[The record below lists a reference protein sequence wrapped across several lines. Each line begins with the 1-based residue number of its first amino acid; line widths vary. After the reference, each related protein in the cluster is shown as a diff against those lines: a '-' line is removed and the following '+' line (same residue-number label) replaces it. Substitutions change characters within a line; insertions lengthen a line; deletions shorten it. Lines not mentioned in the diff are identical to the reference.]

1 MAASMDNE
9 VLEAFL
15 VEAGELL
22 DALGDQLI
30 ALESEPRDGE
40 LLNSV
45 FRTFHTLKGGAGF
58 LSVRPMVELCHR
70 AEELLND
77 ARSQRLVLEP
87 PHVDCLLQV
96 LDVVLEMM
104 EALREEREVPA
115 APAELMDALQPS
127 GPCDPPA
134 EAVAAGTSDPGI
146 DQDEFE
152 RLLDDLHGDGKAPGA
167 KDASAKDSIDDA
179 EFEALLDSIYGK
191 GGAPG
196 VGDDSPPGANE
207 DGSAV
212 SKNSPI
218 TLIPAKAG
226 LRRQDAGANIG
237 EADGPQG
244 RPQER
249 PVIHVDSSAKSK
261 MDPGFRRDDEQKALP
276 AAAPAPQDT
285 SAAAVGSTKHR
296 AEATVRIDTQ
306 RIDALVN
313 AAGELVLVRNRLVNL
328 TSRNASDELE
338 RAVHNLD
345 RVAGDLQAAA
355 LRMRMQPIGKLFQRF
370 PRIVR
375 DLARKLGK
383 QVTLEQRGEDT
394 HLDRALVES
403 LADPLVHLL
412 RNAVD
417 HGLEDPDS
425 RARAGKPREGTVTL
439 SAGQQGERI
448 LISIRDDGRG
458 MDPEVLRRKAV
469 EKGLIDAAQAGRL
482 EPAEC
487 LALIFR
493 PGFSTRGEISDISGR
508 GVGMDVVKTSVAAL
522 GGTIEIESTPRTGT
536 TIHIAIPLTLAI
548 MRILMVRVGDRR
560 LALPLANVLEVFEL
574 DRTQMRML
582 DGQVVAAHRG
592 RPVPLSDLASWAGV
606 GSAHDARVHVV
617 VVHVGHQH
625 LGLLAGEVLGR
636 EDVTV
641 KPLGAHLRH
650 LPGIAGATITGDGR
664 VALVLDLVAL
674 AESSLPQPL
683 RMTA

>member
-1 MAASMDNE
+1 MAGAVDNE

-15 VEAGELL
+15 IEAGELL

-30 ALESEPRDGE
+30 ALEAEPHEGE

-45 FRTFHTLKGGAGF
+45 FRAFHTLKGGAGF
-58 LSVRPMVELCHR
+58 LAVRPMVALCHA

-104 EALREEREVPA
+104 EALREGRGVPT
-115 APAELMDALQPS
+115 APAQLMDALQAH
-127 GPCDPPA
+127 GPADTPA
-134 EAVAAGTSDPGI
+134 QAAAGSAPDPGI
-146 DQDEFE
+146 GDDEFE
-152 RLLDDLHGDGKAPGA
+152 RLLDDLHGDGKAPGTQQTVG
-167 KDASAKDSIDDA
+167 KDGIDDA
-179 EFEALLDSIYGK
+179 EFEALLDSIYGE

-196 VGDDSPPGANE
+196 KDAAATEVVGPPRSVPGNAEASPGAAPLPDTSE
-207 DGSAV
+207 
-212 SKNSPI
+212 
-218 TLIPAKAG
+218 
-226 LRRQDAGANIG
+226 
-237 EADGPQG
+237 PQ
-244 RPQER
+244 
-249 PVIHVDSSAKSK
+249 S
-261 MDPGFRRDDEQKALP
+261 
-276 AAAPAPQDT
+276 PAP
-285 SAAAVGSTKHR
+285 VGTHKPR
-296 AEATVRIDTQ
+296 AETSVRVDTQ
-306 RIDALVN
+306 RVDALVN

-328 TSRNASDELE
+328 AARGADGELE

-355 LRMRMQPIGKLFQRF
+355 LQMRMQPIGKLFQRF

-383 QVTLEQRGEDT
+383 QVVLVQRGEDT
-394 HLDRALVES
+394 QLDRTLVES

-412 RNAVD
+412 RNAID

-425 RARAGKPREGTVTL
+425 RAGAGKPREGSVTL
-439 SAGQQGERI
+439 GAGQQGERI
-448 LISIRDDGRG
+448 LISITDDGRG

-469 EKGLIDAAQAGRL
+469 EKGLIDAAEAGRL

-508 GVGMDVVKTSVAAL
+508 GVGMDVVKTSVASL
-522 GGTIEIESTPRTGT
+522 GGTIDIESEPGTGT
-536 TIHIAIPLTLAI
+536 TIRIGIPLTLAI
-548 MRILMVRVGDRR
+548 MRILMVRVGERR

-574 DRTQMRML
+574 ERAQMRML
-582 DGQVVAAHRG
+582 DGRVVTAHRG
-592 RPVPLSDLASWAGV
+592 RPLPLRDLASWAGV
-606 GSAHDARVHVV
+606 PPATDARVHVV
-617 VVHVGHQH
+617 VVHVGHQQ

-636 EDVTV
+636 EDVMV
-641 KPLGAHLRH
+641 KPLGSHLRH
-650 LPGIAGATITGDGR
+650 LPGLAGATITGDGR

-674 AESSLPQPL
+674 ADAALPQPL

>member
-1 MAASMDNE
+1 MAAPMDNE

-30 ALESEPRDGE
+30 ALEAEPRDGE

-58 LSVRPMVELCHR
+58 LAVHPMVELCHR

-87 PHVDCLLQV
+87 PHVDSLLQV

-104 EALREEREVPA
+104 EALRAEREVPA

-127 GPCDPPA
+127 GPVDPPA

-167 KDASAKDSIDDA
+167 QQATAKDSIDDA

-196 VGDDSPPGANE
+196 VGEKETAADEQDPSGADTVRRQPEQERGGQCPPH
-207 DGSAV
+207 
-212 SKNSPI
+212 
-218 TLIPAKAG
+218 AKA
-226 LRRQDAGANIG
+226 
-237 EADGPQG
+237 
-244 RPQER
+244 
-249 PVIHVDSSAKSK
+249 V
-261 MDPGFRRDDEQKALP
+261 
-276 AAAPAPQDT
+276 APDKGQA
-285 SAAAVGSTKHR
+285 HR
-296 AEATVRIDTQ
+296 AETSVRIDTQ

-328 TSRNASDELE
+328 ASRNASDELE

-394 HLDRALVES
+394 QLDRALVES

-425 RARAGKPREGTVTL
+425 RAQAGKPREGTVTL

-458 MDPEVLRRKAV
+458 MDPEILRRKAV
-469 EKGLIDAAQAGRL
+469 EKGLIDRAQAERL

-508 GVGMDVVKTSVAAL
+508 GVGMDVVKTSVATL
-522 GGTIEIESTPRTGT
+522 GGTIEIESTPGTGT

-574 DRTQMRML
+574 ERTQMRML
-582 DGQVVAAHRG
+582 DGRVVAAHRG
-592 RPVPLSDLASWAGV
+592 RPLPLSDLASWAGV
-606 GSAHDARVHVV
+606 ASAHDARVHVV

-636 EDVTV
+636 EDVMV

>member
-30 ALESEPRDGE
+30 ALEAEPRDGE

-58 LSVRPMVELCHR
+58 LAVHPMVELCHR

-87 PHVDCLLQV
+87 PHVDSLLQV

-115 APAELMDALQPS
+115 APAELMDTLQPS
-127 GPCDPPA
+127 GPFDPPA
-134 EAVAAGTSDPGI
+134 EAVAAGTSHPGI

-167 KDASAKDSIDDA
+167 KDASARDSIDDA
-179 EFEALLDSIYGK
+179 EFEALLDDIYGK

-196 VGDDSPPGANE
+196 VGDDRPANTGEGGATTSEESPNN
-207 DGSAV
+207 V
-212 SKNSPI
+212 M
-218 TLIPAKAG
+218 PAKAG
-226 LRRQDAGANIG
+226 ARVDSVAERTIDSGLRRNDEPKASPAVAPPHE
-237 EADGPQG
+237 EA
-244 RPQER
+244 
-249 PVIHVDSSAKSK
+249 
-261 MDPGFRRDDEQKALP
+261 
-276 AAAPAPQDT
+276 
-285 SAAAVGSTKHR
+285 SAAAGPTKHR
-296 AEATVRIDTQ
+296 AETSVRIDTQ

-370 PRIVR
+370 PRMVR

-394 HLDRALVES
+394 QLDRALVES

-425 RARAGKPREGTVTL
+425 RAQAGKSREGTVTL

-469 EKGLIDAAQAGRL
+469 EKGLLDAAQADRL

-522 GGTIEIESTPRTGT
+522 GGTIEIESTPGTGT

-582 DGQVVAAHRG
+582 DGRVVAAHRG
-592 RPVPLSDLASWAGV
+592 RPLPLSDLASWAGV
-606 GSAHDARVHVV
+606 AAAQDARVHVV
-617 VVHVGHQH
+617 VVHVGHQQ

-641 KPLGAHLRH
+641 KPLGAHLRD

>member
-1 MAASMDNE
+1 MDNE

-30 ALESEPRDGE
+30 ALEAEPRDGE

-58 LSVRPMVELCHR
+58 LAVRPMVELCHR

-77 ARSQRLVLEP
+77 ARSQRLVLEAL
-87 PHVDCLLQV
+87 HVDCLLQV

-104 EALREEREVPA
+104 EALREAREVPA
-115 APAELMDALQPS
+115 APAELMSALQPLL
-127 GPCDPPA
+127 PTDAPA
-134 EAVAAGTSDPGI
+134 QVAAARIGDPGI
-146 DQDEFE
+146 HQDEFE
-152 RLLDDLHGDGKAPGA
+152 RLLDDLHGDGNAPGA
-167 KDASAKDSIDDA
+167 QQATAKDAIEDA

-191 GGAPG
+191 DGAPG
-196 VGDDSPPGANE
+196 VANG
-207 DGSAV
+207 GSAV
-212 SKNSPI
+212 GAGEHGPTTSENSPENV
-218 TLIPAKAG
+218 IPAEAG
-226 LRRQDAGANIG
+226 VHLDFDAK
-237 EADGPQG
+237 
-244 RPQER
+244 R
-249 PVIHVDSSAKSK
+249 K
-261 MDPGFRRDDEQKALP
+261 MDLL
-276 AAAPAPQDT
+276 AAPAPSPSPRHPASAVGLRRNDEQRKALDV
-285 SAAAVGSTKHR
+285 AAATESPKPRVD
-296 AEATVRIDTQ
+296 ATVRVDTQ
-306 RIDALVN
+306 RIDALVD

-394 HLDRALVES
+394 QLDRALVES

-425 RARAGKPREGTVTL
+425 RAQAGKPRDGTVTL

-458 MDPEVLRRKAV
+458 MDPAVLRRKAV
-469 EKGLIDAAQAGRL
+469 EKGLLDAAQADRL

-522 GGTIEIESTPRTGT
+522 GGTIDIESTPGTGT

-574 DRTQMRML
+574 ERTQMRML
-582 DGQVVAAHRG
+582 DGRVVAAHRG
-592 RPVPLSDLASWAGV
+592 RPLPLSDLASWAGV
-606 GSAHDARVHVV
+606 ASGQDARVHVV
-617 VVHVGHQH
+617 VVHVGHQQ
-625 LGLLAGEVLGR
+625 LGLLAAEVLGR